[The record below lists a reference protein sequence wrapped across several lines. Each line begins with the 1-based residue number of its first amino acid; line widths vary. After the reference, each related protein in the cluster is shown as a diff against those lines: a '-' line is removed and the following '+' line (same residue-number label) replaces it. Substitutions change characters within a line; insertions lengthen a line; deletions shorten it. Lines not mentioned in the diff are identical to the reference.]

1 MAEPIDNPVAAQGNT
16 APATAEKIVPENTAD
31 KRLVDAGEEKP
42 AETEDAPL
50 IDPKEDEAKDK
61 KTEAPAGAPESY
73 ADFTMPEGFKLDDAR
88 KGEMNALFKE
98 LNLTQEGGQKL
109 VNAYCKFTQESAKA
123 QEAELLE
130 TRRNWRKEV
139 SSREGYREQAALARK
154 GLRLLV
160 KTDAQR
166 TLLTNSWLQD
176 SPAIFDL
183 FVEAGKLVAEDS
195 IDGRQSAKQKT
206 ESEIN
211 MERFPV
217 K

>member
-1 MAEPIDNPVAAQGNT
+1 MAEPIDNPVAAQDNT
-16 APATAEKIVPENTAD
+16 APATAENIVPENTAD
-31 KRLVDAGEEKP
+31 KPLVDAGEDKP

-50 IDPKEDEAKDK
+50 IDPKADDKDK
-61 KTEAPAGAPESY
+61 TPEAPAGAPESY

-109 VNAYCKFTQESAKA
+109 VNTYCKFMQETAKA

-183 FVEAGKLVAEDS
+183 FVEAGKLVAEDT

-211 MERFPV
+211 RERFPV